1 MSLQFPDGPKLELDE
16 LIDQLVDRAHQV
28 KGAQG
33 RLRSLLRA
41 MQTVAG
47 DLTLETVLHNIVEAA
62 CELSAARYGA
72 LGTIGHQG
80 GLDQIIQVGMDDATV
95 AAIGRMPEG
104 KGLIGALIDDPRPI
118 RLERMAGDERS
129 IGTPA
134 GHPVMQSF
142 LGVPIHVRG
151 HLFGNLYLADSA
163 RGRFTAD
170 DEELVVALAL
180 AAGTAVSNARLYL
193 ESRRQQ
199 AWLSASVEI
208 GSSLLST
215 GADPMPTIASRAL
228 DLAEADLVTL
238 GLLTPDRR
246 ELVVEAA
253 FGAGAGAL
261 LAQRLPVAD
270 TAGALAVAEHKPVAL
285 GDGAV
290 AGDPAQ
296 YGTELDA
303 GPVLVLPLQGGDQV
317 RGVLTLTRRRGREG
331 FSPAEVEMATGYASY
346 ASVALE
352 LADSRTAEKK
362 VVLLED
368 RDRIA
373 RDLHDHVI
381 QELFAIGLR
390 LESVAGG
397 LGPDNEAGQKISERV
412 EDLDRT
418 IRRIRTSIFALRGPL
433 DLNTDGLRQQIL
445 EIASD
450 LTPALGFPAH
460 VSFAGPVDVA
470 TGCELADDITA
481 VVREALTNAA
491 KHAHA
496 TDVSVDISAGSN
508 DIVVTVV
515 DNGTGLGDASRSSGL
530 GNMRARAERY
540 GGTMTAGDAPGGG
553 TMLTWK
559 AQIS

>member
-1 MSLQFPDGPKLELDE
+1 MALQFPDGPKLELDE

-33 RLRSLLRA
+33 RLRSLLAA

-62 CELSAARYGA
+62 RELSAARYGA
-72 LGTIGHQG
+72 LGVIGHQG
-80 GLDQIIQVGMDDATV
+80 GLEQLIHVGMDDATV

-104 KGLIGALIDDPRPI
+104 KGLIGALIVDPRPI
-118 RLERMAGDERS
+118 RLERMSGDQRS

-134 GHPVMQSF
+134 GHPAMESF

-151 HLFGNLYLADSA
+151 RVFGNLYLADSA

-180 AAGTAVSNARLYL
+180 AAGTAISNARLYS

-215 GADPMPTIASRAL
+215 GADPMPTIALRAL

-238 GLLTPDRR
+238 GLLTPDRQD
-246 ELVVEAA
+246 LVVEAA

-270 TAGALAVAEHKPVAL
+270 TVAAPVVAEHRPVAI
-285 GDGAV
+285 GDGAAV
-290 AGDPAQ
+290 GDPAQ
-296 YGTELDA
+296 YGAELDP

-317 RGVLTLTRRRGREG
+317 RGVLTLMRRRGRAG
-331 FSPAEVEMATGYASY
+331 FSPAEVEMAAGYASY

-433 DLNTDGLRQQIL
+433 DLSADGLRQQIL

-460 VSFAGPVDVA
+460 VSFAGPVDIA
-470 TGCELADDITA
+470 TDCDLADDITA

-496 TDVSVDISAGSN
+496 TGVSVDISAGSN
-508 DIVVTVV
+508 EIVVTVV
-515 DNGTGLGDASRSSGL
+515 DNGMGLGDPSRSSGL
-530 GNMRARAERY
+530 GNMRARAERH
-540 GGTMTAGDAPGGG
+540 GGLMTVGDAAGGG

-559 AQIS
+559 AQLG